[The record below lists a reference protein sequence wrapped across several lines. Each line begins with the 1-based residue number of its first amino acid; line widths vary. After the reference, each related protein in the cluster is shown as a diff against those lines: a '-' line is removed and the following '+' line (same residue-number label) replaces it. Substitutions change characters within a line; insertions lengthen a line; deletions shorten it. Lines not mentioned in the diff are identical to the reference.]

1 MYFTI
6 IQSIVEIFVTFDSK
20 TDEPIFVN
28 IDHVAIQLTNSRQ
41 KTDEPS
47 NSHLYTIDT
56 TEPWSLAQILLQ
68 RAQNPT
74 TEQTNATLHIT
85 DVGLWI

>member
-1 MYFTI
+1 MAD
-6 IQSIVEIFVTFDSK
+6 TFDTKINESLF
-20 TDEPIFVN
+20 EN
-28 IDHVAIQLTNSRQ
+28 IDHVANLTDELRQ